1 MINFKKDWVK
11 NKLSELNGD
20 VSEVYDMYPLFVKEN
35 NADNWQIDSYKRLV
49 RNCRSKMVAN
59 DELDFEEDDYIK
71 SVAQNQKKQDLN
83 NQLRKTNRETFRLY
97 NCVEDVYN
105 EYIELLKKVDLSK
118 FKITNHKEK
127 KNSKTA
133 ILQLSDIH
141 ANELITPSE
150 SFNNEYNFDILSKRM
165 KKFITESMKEFD
177 NNNVSNVLIAMT
189 GDCLNSSRRLS
200 EKLAMNSSLTCASL
214 LLTYILE
221 QVIIELSKKYNISV
235 TCVVG
240 NESRIEQVEMDSQNI
255 LATTN
260 YDFLIYNNLRMIFR
274 NEPINFITPKNYIQ
288 NVVSLKINKDKVF
301 NALFTHGHIL
311 KNCSESNIPS
321 IMQQYMYNQIKIDGI
336 FIGHFHHAR
345 CGDILSVS
353 GCMCGANS
361 YTSNDLKFITRA
373 SQNIY
378 IINDDL
384 SYKAIKIDLQNVN
397 GYDGYSIKEELEQ
410 YTDLVNIHN
419 NVVTIKNL
427 V

>member
-336 FIGHFHHAR
+336 FIGHFHHAQ